1 MARLLIKKHNAND
14 EDDRRYYWWRM
25 LVKQRLYKRS
35 RDILIQLEPQDRIQ
49 KLDETVTNVEEGYDQ
64 LLTVFDARE
73 KGRATFAPDVDSDS
87 DEVITAEGVTTMHA
101 LRAKRKYAIEDE
113 DEDEDEGDDEV
124 ELIEAGQAAKR
135 PKI

>member
-1 MARLLIKKHNAND
+1 
-14 EDDRRYYWWRM
+14 M

-35 RDILIQLEPQDRIQ
+35 RDILIQLELQDRIQ

-73 KGRATFAPDVDSDS
+73 KGRATFAPDVDSDA
-87 DEVITAEGVTTMHA
+87 DKVITAEGVTTMHA
-101 LRAKRKYAIEDE
+101 LRAKRKYAIED
-113 DEDEDEGDDEV
+113 DEDEEDDEEV

-135 PKI
+135 PKV